1 MYRKRLLLFI
11 SAVLLVGSMSACQAK
26 TSVYQQIGMSG
37 LGVDT
42 RFLEFYEQLGGKD
55 VLSIAISPK
64 FTHNGREYQYTAA
77 VLMVYDPLADGSQ
90 QYYLAPIGVEM
101 GIAEPPTAP
110 GQPGGHDVFQGFQPL
125 YNDIGGRFIM
135 GAPLTSV
142 RYNEER
148 GGVEQ
153 FFENAGLFQLEG
165 DPANEIQLIH
175 YGAWMCAD
183 SCNFDRDPVFA
194 PLLPNIVE
202 TPFAHAISRLDPA
215 FIGKPLTEPYISTDG
230 QVEQIFENVV
240 VVAAPEKPAGI
251 ALRPITAMLG
261 VPVQLEEQ
269 FETPAFFRE
278 FISRNS
284 GLEFSGPAV
293 TDYDKQS
300 EEVFRQCFSNLC
312 LDYYPQQAPDLQ
324 IRLTPLGYVYKSRFY
339 LEVDPTP
346 TPVSSQKMTMKVFKG
361 YGLVAPNT
369 SQVIIVQLFQ
379 GYQPVAGLQPELTLM
394 LPGGAV
400 QSLLLP
406 PTQSEGRTSLEL
418 DPISATHGTRID
430 YRVCINHQGEEK
442 ICIDDH
448 YLIWGSP

>member
-1 MYRKRLLLFI
+1 M
-11 SAVLLVGSMSACQAK
+11 
-26 TSVYQQIGMSG
+26 
-37 LGVDT
+37 
-42 RFLEFYEQLGGKD
+42 
-55 VLSIAISPK
+55 
-64 FTHNGREYQYTAA
+64 
-77 VLMVYDPLADGSQ
+77 
-90 QYYLAPIGVEM
+90 
-101 GIAEPPTAP
+101 
-110 GQPGGHDVFQGFQPL
+110 
-125 YNDIGGRFIM
+125 M
-135 GAPLTSV
+135 GAPLTAV
-142 RYNEER
+142 RYNQER

-153 FFENAGLFQLEG
+153 FFENAGIFQLEG
-165 DPANEIQLIH
+165 DPSNEIQLIH

-183 SCNFDRDPVFA
+183 SCNFHQDPVFA
-194 PLLPNIVE
+194 PLLPNIIE
-202 TPFAHAISRLDPA
+202 TPFALAVSRLDPA
-215 FIGKPLTEPYISTDG
+215 FTGKPLTEPYISTDG

-261 VPVQLEEQ
+261 VHVQLEKN
-269 FETPAFFRE
+269 FETPANFGE

-300 EEVFRQCFSNLC
+300 EQVFRQCFTNLC
-312 LDYYPQQAPDLQ
+312 LDYYPQQAADLQ

-339 LEVDPTP
+339 QEVDLKPTP
-346 TPVSSQKMTMKVFKG
+346 TSSQNITMKVSKG

-379 GYQPVAGLQPELTLM
+379 GYQPLAGLQPEITLM

-400 QSLLLP
+400 QSLHLP

-418 DPISATHGTRID
+418 DPISASHGTRID
-430 YRVCINHQGEEK
+430 YRVCVNPQVEEE
-442 ICIDDH
+442 ICIEDH